1 MTVGIT
7 HDEWRAALDERFG
20 RELRVRFEGARVA
33 ICGLGGLGSN
43 VAIAL
48 ARSGVGALD
57 LFDFDCVDISNL
69 NRQQYE
75 VAQLG
80 MPKTLALPENLA
92 RIAPYCQVN
101 ATKMRISA
109 EDVPGLF
116 DDADVVC
123 ECFDNP
129 EAKAMLVQGVLE
141 AYPGKPLV
149 AASGMAGLSTA
160 NTIRTRKV
168 GRSLYICGDGE
179 SDVADG
185 LGLISSRV
193 LACAAHE
200 AHMVLRLLARETD
213 A

>member
-1 MTVGIT
+1 MAGLT

-20 RELRVRFEGARVA
+20 RQLRERFEASRVA

-48 ARSGVGALD
+48 ARSGVGTLD
-57 LFDFDCVDISNL
+57 LFDFDRVDVTNL

-75 VAQLG
+75 VSQLG
-80 MPKTLALPENLA
+80 QLKTEAFSENIA
-92 RIAPYCQVN
+92 RIAPFCRVN
-101 ATKMRISA
+101 ARTLRITE
-109 EDVPGLF
+109 EDIPGLF
-116 DDADVVC
+116 DADDVVC
-123 ECFDNP
+123 ECFDDP
-129 EAKAMLVQGVLE
+129 VAKAMLVQGVRE
-141 AYPGKPLV
+141 AYPDTPLV

-168 GRSLYICGDGE
+168 GRNLYLCGDGT

-185 LGLISSRV
+185 LALAAPRV

-200 AHMVLRLLARETD
+200 AHMVLRLLAGERE